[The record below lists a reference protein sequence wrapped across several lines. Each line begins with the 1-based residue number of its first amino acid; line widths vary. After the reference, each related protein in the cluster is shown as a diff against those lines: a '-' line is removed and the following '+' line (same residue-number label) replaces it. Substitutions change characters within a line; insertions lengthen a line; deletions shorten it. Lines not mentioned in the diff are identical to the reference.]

1 MTSYHEPGAQIIIVL
16 RAVRVISRGVR
27 GKVNFGTACV
37 FSGCGGFRCRQV
49 YGMEP
54 VLAGGAEMTAGSGF
68 LATGAGTASTWPDGG
83 LVGHYTAT
91 TWPLA
96 DEEASSWR
104 GFRLWSISRRPSR
117 RGRLDLLWASIE
129 VNQALNCTLVL
140 QLGSPSG
147 RAALGVGCR
156 GGRQCHAACP
166 WLLPG
171 GMPAGLG
178 AGSVPRAATV
188 AGLGRRVEP
197 GLAGRRAVKPVTS
210 TEWPACIFVL
220 GKGV

>member
-37 FSGCGGFRCRQV
+37 LAVRNDGRVRVSRDRCRDRF
-49 YGMEP
+49 Y
-54 VLAGGAEMTAGSGF
+54 LA
-68 LATGAGTASTWPDGG
+68 
-83 LVGHYTAT
+83 
-91 TWPLA
+91 
-96 DEEASSWR
+96 R
-104 GFRLWSISRRPSR
+104 RRPSR
-117 RGRLDLLWASIE
+117 HYMATIRQLGHLPMGRHPRSAVFGCGALADARRAGVDLTSRGPRSRSIRP
-129 VNQALNCTLVL
+129 LNCTLVL
-140 QLGSPSG
+140 QLGSPRG

-156 GGRQCHAACP
+156 GGRQCHAGLSLASP
-166 WLLPG
+166 GRHAGRPG
-171 GMPAGLG
+171 GGLG
-178 AGSVPRAATV
+178 PRAATV

-197 GLAGRRAVKPVTS
+197 GRAGRRAVKPVTS